1 MGRSPSA
8 KEHEVLRADSVA
20 YSCVAKENKVLRADG
35 VAKEM
40 SKEATREGTRSVTS

>member
-8 KEHEVLRADSVA
+8 KEHEVLRAEGVA
-20 YSCVAKENKVLRADG
+20 YSC

-40 SKEATREGTRSVTS
+40 SKEATHEGTRSVTS

>member
-20 YSCVAKENKVLRADG
+20 YSCVAKE
-35 VAKEM
+35 M